1 MGSGTLWIALWLG
14 LLAGGMMSPGA
25 AGAQPAPAQTA
36 APPNPQT
43 ADMSITAHGG
53 AKGMPAVGALVTY
66 TLAVA
71 NAGPSEGNR
80 ALVSLAPN
88 TANISVEHVRG
99 ACDALPCYL
108 RPVAPGDSPSVMVD
122 LRILSAGPFG
132 FTARVHAVEP
142 DPDQANNVAVVS
154 VTPPTPTPTPSATP
168 SAQASTTPLP
178 PECPGCGPPPPPS
191 WRDWLTP
198 TSLTAAGSLLLLP
211 ALVGA
216 AIVRRRRRGRWLE
229 RLTVTADPGPEPGL
243 ATGPIP
249 LAGPVVTLSVRCEAG
264 KSGPLGP
271 VPILGVTYDD

>member
-1 MGSGTLWIALWLG
+1 MRSGTPWIALWLG
-14 LLAGGMMSPGA
+14 LLAGGTMSPIA
-25 AGAQPAPAQTA
+25 ARAQPAPVQT
-36 APPNPQT
+36 PTQPDPRT

-53 AKGMPAVGALVTY
+53 AKGVPPVGNLVTY

-80 ALVSLAPN
+80 ALVSLVPD
-88 TANISVEHVRG
+88 TATINVEHVRG

-108 RPVAPGDSPSVMVD
+108 PTIAPGDSPSVMVD
-122 LRILSAGPFG
+122 LRILSAGPFD
-132 FTARVHAVEP
+132 FTARVHAVQP
-142 DPDQANNVAVVS
+142 DPDPANNVAVVS
-154 VTPPTPTPTPSATP
+154 VTPPTPAPTPSATP

-178 PECPGCGPPPPPS
+178 SDCPGCGPPPPPW

-211 ALVGA
+211 ALGGA

-229 RLTVTADPGPEPGL
+229 RLTVTADPGPEAGL

-249 LAGPVVTLSVRCEAG
+249 LAGPVLTLSIRCEAG
-264 KSGPLGP
+264 RSGPLGP